1 MRTSIEQLAQDL
13 LYDLRYA
20 VRMIGKNPAFTLLAA
35 LSLALGIGA
44 NTAIYS
50 FMDAILMRALPVQHP
65 EALALVQ
72 YHTKDFPAIAH
83 GFSGSNF
90 RDPNRG
96 LVSGNIPFP
105 AYEALRASNTVFS
118 GMFGFTNAGRQ
129 LTMLVRG
136 EGAVAQAEY
145 VTGEFFPSMGVRGAA
160 GRLLDA
166 TDDRL
171 GGAPVAVVSYHYA
184 TRRFGEIGK
193 AVGQPVLL
201 NNVPFTIVGVTEPE
215 FLGMY
220 PGTATDLYL
229 PMRSNAALEARPGF
243 DTNARYIDKNNY
255 WVQVIGRLRP
265 GVTLA
270 QAQAALA
277 PVFDGFIRGT
287 ASNDKERADL
297 PQFYLQ
303 EAAGGMDFLR
313 RRYAKPLYVLM
324 TMVGLILAIACANI
338 ANLLLARAAGRRR
351 EMAVRLSLGAGRARV
366 IRQLLTESLLLALI
380 GGVLGIY
387 VGQWGIRILSVL
399 IANGQETF
407 VLNASLNWHV
417 LAVTIAAAL
426 GTGLLFGLAPALQ
439 ASGVDLTPA
448 LKQARGGETL
458 GRTGAGGTGTAH
470 LRGWFRAGLSRVLV
484 VSQIAISLLLLV
496 AAGLF
501 VRSLSNLHAIATGFN
516 QDRLLLFS
524 VNAWQAGYRD
534 TALTRFYETLHER
547 LAAVPG
553 VRSATLS
560 DIALLSG
567 SASSNDIHVPGVP
580 PEVKRDAYML
590 TVGPSYFDTMQI
602 PILLGR
608 DFSVRDMDARRVLV
622 NELFAK
628 TNFGNDNPM
637 GRHFSTGRGQ
647 FARDYEIAGVVKNVR
662 YASLKRD
669 IPPTVYRPCC
679 DGVRGITY
687 AVRTAGDPL
696 SAAASARELVRQA
709 DSRIPI
715 TNVTTQERVIE
726 QGVGQERTFATL
738 CTGFAL
744 LAMAIA
750 GVGLY
755 GTMAYNVS
763 RRTGEIGIRMALGA
777 QRGRVV
783 WMVQREVLVLAA
795 AGLAIGIPVAYS
807 AATLVE
813 TFLFGIKARDAITLT
828 VASALLLVAAIAAG
842 YGPARRASRI
852 DPMMALRDD

>member
-1 MRTSIEQLAQDL
+1 MRTLLEQLGQ
-13 LYDLRYA
+13 DLRYA
-20 VRMIGKNPAFTLLAA
+20 LRMIGKNPAFTALAA

-50 FMDAILMRALPVQHP
+50 FMDAILMRSLPVQNP

-72 YHTKDFPAIAH
+72 YSTKEFPAIAH
-83 GFSGSNF
+83 SFSGSNF
-90 RDPNRG
+90 RDPHRG
-96 LVSGNIPFP
+96 MVSGNIPFP
-105 AYEALRASNTVFS
+105 VYEALREGNTVFTS
-118 GMFGFTNAGRQ
+118 LFGFANAGG

-136 EGAVAQAEY
+136 DAATARAEY
-145 VTGEFFPSMGVRGAA
+145 VTGDFFRTMGVGSSA

-166 TDDRL
+166 TDDRP
-171 GGAPVAVVSYHYA
+171 GAPSVAVASHAYA
-184 TRRFGEIGK
+184 ARRFGEISK

-201 NNVPFTIVGVTEPE
+201 NNVPYTIVGVSAPE
-215 FLGMY
+215 FFGMY
-220 PGTATDLYL
+220 PGSAIDLYL
-229 PMRSNAALEARPGF
+229 PMRSSIALTARPGF
-243 DTNARYIDKNNY
+243 DANARYLDKNSY

-270 QAQAALA
+270 RAQAVLK
-277 PVFDGFIRGT
+277 PTFQNFIAST

-313 RRYAKPLYVLM
+313 RRYSKPLYVLM

-366 IRQLLTESLLLALI
+366 IRQLLTESLLLAMIGGLLGILI
-380 GGVLGIY
+380 GK
-387 VGQWGIRILSVL
+387 WGIAVLSVL
-399 IANGQETF
+399 LANGQENF
-407 VLNASLNWHV
+407 VLNANLNWHV

-439 ASGVDLTPA
+439 TSRVDLTPA
-448 LKQARGGETL
+448 LKQTRGGEPS
-458 GRTGAGGTGTAH
+458 AGG
-470 LRGWFRAGLSRVLV
+470 RRRWWRAGLSRVLV
-484 VSQIAISLLLLV
+484 VSQIAISLLLVV

-501 VRSLSNLHAIATGFN
+501 VRTLSNLHAISTGFN
-516 QDRLLLFS
+516 QEHILLFS
-524 VNAWQAGYRD
+524 VNAWQTGYREQ
-534 TALTRFYETLHER
+534 ALTRFYDTLQER

-560 DIALLSG
+560 DITLLSG
-567 SASSNDIHVPGVP
+567 SASSSTINIPGAAP
-580 PEVKRDAYML
+580 GAKHDAYML
-590 TVGPSYFDTMQI
+590 TVGPSYFETMKI
-602 PILLGR
+602 PILLGS
-608 DFSVRDMDARRVLV
+608 DFTARDMDSHRVLV

-628 TNFGNDNPM
+628 TYFGNQSPI
-637 GRHFSTGRGQ
+637 GRHFTVGTGK
-647 FARDYEIAGVVKNVR
+647 FAKDSEIAGVVKNVH
-662 YASLKRD
+662 YQSLKQE
-669 IPPTVYRPCC
+669 IPATVYRPCC
-679 DGVRGITY
+679 SDGVRGVTY
-687 AVRTAGDPL
+687 ALRTAGDPL
-696 SAAASARELVRQA
+696 AVTASVRELVRQA
-709 DSRIPI
+709 DSRIPF

-744 LAMAIA
+744 LALAIA

-755 GTMAYNVS
+755 GTMAYTVA

-783 WMVQREVLVLAA
+783 WMVQREVLILAA
-795 AGLAIGIPVAYS
+795 VGVAIGIPAAYS

-813 TFLFGIKARDAITLT
+813 TFLFGMKARDAVTLT
-828 VASALLLVAAIAAG
+828 VAPAVLLLAAIVAG
-842 YGPARRASRI
+842 YGPALRASRI
-852 DPMMALRDD
+852 DPMTALRED

>member
-1 MRTSIEQLAQDL
+1 MRTSLDQLAQDL
-13 LYDLRYA
+13 GNDVRYA
-20 VRMIGKNPAFTLLAA
+20 LRMMARSPAFTALAA
-35 LSLALGIGA
+35 LSLALAIGA

-65 EALALVQ
+65 EALAVVQ
-72 YHTKDFPAIAH
+72 YNTKDFPAIAH

-90 RDPNRG
+90 RDPRRG

-105 AYEALRASNTVFS
+105 AYEGLRAANSVFS
-118 GMFGFTNAGRQ
+118 SMFGFAYAGD

-136 EGAVAQAEY
+136 QGVTAHAEY
-145 VTGEFFPSMGVRGAA
+145 ASGDFFRTMGVRSAA
-160 GRLLDA
+160 GRLFDE

-171 GGAPVAVVSYHYA
+171 GAAPVAVASFQFA
-184 TRRFGEIGK
+184 ERCFGEAGR
-193 AVGQPVLL
+193 AVGQPVPL
-201 NNVPFTIVGVTEPE
+201 NSVPFTIAGVTEPE
-215 FLGMY
+215 FFGIH
-220 PGTATDLYL
+220 PGNAIDLYL

-243 DTNARYIDKNNY
+243 NPNSKYIDKNQY

-270 QAQAALA
+270 QAQAVLA
-277 PVFDGFIRGT
+277 PVFDGFIRST
-287 ASNDKERADL
+287 ASNDRERADL
-297 PQFYLQ
+297 PHFYLQ
-303 EAAGGMDFLR
+303 EAAGGMDSLR
-313 RRYAKPLYVLM
+313 RQYARPLYVLM

-380 GGVLGIY
+380 GAALGILF
-387 VGQWGIRILSVL
+387 GQWGIRILSVL
-399 IANGQETF
+399 IANGRETF

-417 LAVTIAAAL
+417 LAVTIAVAL

-448 LKQARGGETL
+448 LKQTRGADPFRL
-458 GRTGAGGTGTAH
+458 H
-470 LRGWFRAGLSRVLV
+470 RGWWRTSLSRMLV

-501 VRSLSNLHAIATGFN
+501 VRSLSNLHAIAIGFN

-534 TALTRFYETLHER
+534 SGLTRFYQALHER
-547 LAAVPG
+547 LATAPG
-553 VRSATLS
+553 VRNASLS
-560 DIALLSG
+560 DITLLSG
-567 SASSNDIHVPGVP
+567 SAISNSIHVPGVP

-590 TVGPSYFDTMQI
+590 HVGPAYFETMQI

-608 DFSVRDMDARRVLV
+608 DFNVRDLDSSRVVV
-622 NELFAK
+622 NELFAR
-628 TNFGNDNPM
+628 TNYGNDSPI
-637 GRHFSTGRGQ
+637 GRHFLMDAGKDGR
-647 FARDYEIAGVVKNVR
+647 DMEIIGVVKDVR
-662 YASLKRD
+662 YASLKRE
-669 IPPTVYRPCC
+669 IPPTVYWPCC
-679 DGVRGITY
+679 DGVRAMTY
-687 AVRTAGDPL
+687 AIRTAGDPL
-696 SAAASARELVRQA
+696 TVAAAARQLVHQA
-709 DSRIPI
+709 DSRLPI
-715 TNVTTQERVIE
+715 TNMTTQERVIE
-726 QGVGQERTFATL
+726 QGVGQERIFATL

-755 GTMAYNVS
+755 GTMAYSVA

-783 WMVQREVLVLAA
+783 WMVQREVLVLTAT
-795 AGLAIGIPVAYS
+795 GLALGIPAAYA
-807 AATLVE
+807 AATLLE
-813 TFLFGIKARDAITLT
+813 TFLFGIKARDGVTMT
-828 VASALLLVAAIAAG
+828 ASAVVLLVAAIAAG
-842 YGPARRASRI
+842 YGPARRAARI
-852 DPMMALRDD
+852 EPIAALRED